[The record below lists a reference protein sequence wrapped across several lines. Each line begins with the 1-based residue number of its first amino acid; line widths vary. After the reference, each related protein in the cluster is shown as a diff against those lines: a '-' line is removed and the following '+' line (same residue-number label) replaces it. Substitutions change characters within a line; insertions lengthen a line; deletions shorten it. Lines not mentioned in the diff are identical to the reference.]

1 MSDVTATKQTEM
13 VRNLS
18 DLHPPLL
25 LWKHLKKISIFTS
38 NGFPYG
44 EKSTL
49 KFVWIKT
56 LDFVGCWYLW
66 CTDTITI
73 IMVIITIMITII
85 IIIITI
91 AIIIIIV
98 QMWQRGFGELM
109 ILILDRRR
117 VCWHPN
123 SNIVVSVWWD
133 NPPNGLMGQARLLPW
148 RTIILVLGK
157 TKNWRKEFECFTVSQ
172 ERITFPLFGAKK
184 SGVTIFWK
192 NVIPKSTGLGWSNA
206 MHLLVWSEWCT
217 LFEKMRFV

>member
-25 LWKHLKKISIFTS
+25 LRKHLKKISISTS

-73 IMVIITIMITII
+73 IMVIITLHPLRQ
-85 IIIITI
+85 
-91 AIIIIIV
+91 AV
-98 QMWQRGFGELM
+98 WG
-109 ILILDRRR
+109 LIWKYTAAKSQINATS
-117 VCWHPN
+117 VAMHPF
-123 SNIVVSVWWD
+123 
-133 NPPNGLMGQARLLPW
+133 GQA
-148 RTIILVLGK
+148 
-157 TKNWRKEFECFTVSQ
+157 NWWHTWKGMFK
-172 ERITFPLFGAKK
+172 ID
-184 SGVTIFWK
+184 GVIDL
-192 NVIPKSTGLGWSNA
+192 N
-206 MHLLVWSEWCT
+206 CT
-217 LFEKMRFV
+217 NLAICCGYVGNIK